1 MKTWYTFVKWG
12 SNPAPAKGPFST
24 REEADEA
31 VERFRDRHEDMAET
45 YLSSV
50 RMKSYPTRSE
60 ARDADIGDDNGN
72 IIW

>member
-1 MKTWYTFVKWG
+1 MGFYRKRRNILRWRKTI
-12 SNPAPAKGPFST
+12 
-24 REEADEA
+24 EEADEA